1 MKRQFTKGTR
11 YGKLTIISPTNKRS
25 GGNIIYKCICDCGK
39 ECYVSS
45 GNLGKSTNSCGC
57 LVEVNK
63 IKHNKS
69 RTKLYDVWTNMKQR
83 CNNPKNPRYKN
94 YGGRGI
100 AVCDEWRDSF
110 SAFANWAMANGY
122 EEGLTIERID
132 VDDGYKPSNCTW
144 ITKSEQV
151 QNRRMNYKI
160 EYNGEVKNLAQWCEE
175 FGIRYG
181 LAHNRIHKLGW
192 DFEKAM
198 TTPCDIKK
206 RNKRGD

>member
-1 MKRQFTKGTR
+1 MSKFIDITGNKYNMLTVVKRVE
-11 YGKLTIISPTNKRS
+11 GKIPTWE
-25 GGNIIYKCICDCGK
+25 CVCDCGNK
-39 ECYVSS
+39 TTVRGYNLKS
-45 GNLGKSTNSCGC
+45 GAVKSCGC
-57 LVEVNK
+57 L
-63 IKHNKS
+63 KHKPRRTHGMSNTPLYGVWNQMKERCENPNHKS
-69 RTKLYDVWTNMKQR
+69 F
-83 CNNPKNPRYKN
+83 KN

-122 EEGLTIERID
+122 EEGLTIERIH

-160 EYNGEVKNLAQWCEE
+160 EYNCEVKNLAQWCKE
-175 FGIRYG
+175 FGVRYE
-181 LAHNRIHKLGW
+181 LAHNRIYKLGW